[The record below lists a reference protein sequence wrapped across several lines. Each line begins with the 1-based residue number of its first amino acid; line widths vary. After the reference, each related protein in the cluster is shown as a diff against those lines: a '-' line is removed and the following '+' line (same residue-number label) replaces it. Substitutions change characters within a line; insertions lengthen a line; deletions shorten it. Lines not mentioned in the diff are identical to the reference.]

1 MGCSQVELR
10 NFSSK
15 YLNRKEKTKINSLSF
30 HFKKLKKEEQI
41 KYKENIRKAIIKIW
55 IENTWNWKQ

>member
-15 YLNRKEKTKINSLSF
+15 YLNRKEKTKISSLSF
-30 HFKKLKKEEQI
+30 HLKKLKKEEQI
-41 KYKENIRKAIIKIW
+41 KYKENIRKAIIKI
-55 IENTWNWKQ
+55 

>member
-41 KYKENIRKAIIKIW
+41 KYKENIRKAIIKI
-55 IENTWNWKQ
+55 

>member
-15 YLNRKEKTKINSLSF
+15 YLNRKEKTKISSLSF
-30 HFKKLKKEEQI
+30 HLKKLKKEEQI